1 MIIHVNGWQMVE
13 PSAPLALRSWDVS
26 TGDLAPGDAVV
37 RVVGCGVCH
46 TDLGFLYEGVKT
58 KHALPLTLGH
68 EVAGIVEAQGGG
80 LSHLEGKAVVVPAV
94 LPCGECPLCRAG
106 RGSICPKQV
115 FPGNDVQG
123 GFASHLVVPG
133 RFLCPVDEAAL
144 ARAGLELADLSV
156 VADAVSTP
164 YQAVR
169 RAEVGPGDVVI
180 CIGVGGIGAFGAQI
194 ARALGA
200 RVIAV
205 DVDPRRLELAQ
216 AHGAEHAVNAK
227 GLDAKAVREAV
238 RAFVEREHLDRTRWK
253 IFETSGTTAGQ
264 LTAFGLLTYG
274 SVLSVVG
281 FTRQPV
287 EVRLSNLMA
296 FDAVA
301 RGSWAC
307 DPALYPEIIAMVL
320 EGKINLGDFI
330 DKRPMSRIQETIDA
344 VRRHEIAKRP
354 ILVPDFQKEGEEAT

>member
-1 MIIHVNGWQMVE
+1 MIIHVGGWQMVE
-13 PSAPLALRSWDVS
+13 AGAPVALRSWDVS
-26 TGDLAPGDAVV
+26 TDDLAPGDAVV

-46 TDLGFLYEGVKT
+46 TDLGFLYEGTKT

-68 EVAGIVEAQGGG
+68 EVAGIVQAQGGG
-80 LSHLEGKAVVVPAV
+80 LGHLEGKAVVVPAV
-94 LPCGECPLCRAG
+94 LPCGECALCRAG
-106 RGSICPKQV
+106 RCSICPKQV
-115 FPGNDVQG
+115 FPGSDVHG

-133 RFLCPVDEAAL
+133 RFLCPVDDAAL
-144 ARAGLELADLSV
+144 ATVGLELADLSV

-169 RAEVGPGDVVI
+169 RAEVGKDDVVI

-200 RVIAV
+200 HVVAV
-205 DVDPRRLELAQ
+205 DVDPRRLELATS
-216 AHGAEHAVNAK
+216 HGAEHAVNAR
-227 GLDAKAVREAV
+227 GLDPKAVREAV
-238 RAFVEREHLDRTRWK
+238 RAFVEREGLDRTRWK
-253 IFETSGTTAGQ
+253 IFETSGTTEGQ

-274 SVLSVVG
+274 AILSVVG
-281 FTRQPV
+281 FTRKPV

-307 DPALYPEIIAMVL
+307 DPELYPEIIRMVL
-320 EGKINLGDFI
+320 NGQVDLKDFV

-344 VRRHEIAKRP
+344 MRRHELAKRP
-354 ILVPDFQKEGEEAT
+354 ILLPDFADK